1 LQTLVRAAIRPD
13 EQIHFGGHG
22 KPIQSTGG
30 EGTCRDDHAP
40 AGMVFD
46 IAGRVDAK
54 HSQSISINMAKVK
67 SFGERIADALVE
79 DGLLTT
85 KQIEELLEQQKKEG
99 ARLIKLIIDK
109 AYVSDQDLAVSMGRV
124 LNVPPVNLARIAIP
138 PEIFELLP
146 RDTAYNHKVIPVSR
160 LENKLFLA
168 MADPLNVLALDD
180 VKRLTRLEI
189 TPLIASEKAILEKL
203 NAIDAS
209 KSSSMEDIIED
220 AAKQREADEEAGTI
234 ENIREAVEDVNL
246 DRLAASTE
254 EAPVIKLANLIVLQ
268 AIKDRA
274 SDIHLEPF
282 EKTVRLRYRV
292 DGVLIDATPPPKQ
305 MQLALASRF
314 KIMSNLDIAERR
326 LPQDGRM
333 RVKVSGRDFDLRVS
347 VLPTVHGEKIVLRV
361 LDKTNLSASV
371 DKLGLDPET
380 FKQFRNAIDAPH
392 GLILVTGPTGSG
404 KTTTLYSALN
414 ELNNPIY
421 NIVTVEDPV
430 EFQIAGIN
438 QVPTKKEIGL
448 TFASALR
455 SILRQDPDIIMIGE
469 IRDTETAEIAI
480 EAALTGHQV
489 LSTMHCND
497 APGAIAR
504 LDDMGIAP
512 FLISSSVILSCAQRL
527 IRRICSH
534 CKEPVTYPPKMFE
547 DLGIDPAM
555 FAGMQ
560 LFRGHGCER
569 CKNSGY
575 AGRMAIIEA
584 MTMSDQIRKLIIARA
599 NTRELAK
606 VAISQGMRTLR
617 MAALDRARDGVSTL
631 EQVLV
636 MTSSH

>member
-1 LQTLVRAAIRPD
+1 
-13 EQIHFGGHG
+13 
-22 KPIQSTGG
+22 
-30 EGTCRDDHAP
+30 
-40 AGMVFD
+40 
-46 IAGRVDAK
+46 
-54 HSQSISINMAKVK
+54 MAKVK

-79 DGLLTT
+79 DGLLTEG
-85 KQIEELLEQQKKEG
+85 QIVELLEQQKKEG

-109 AYVSDQDLAVSMGRV
+109 SYVSEQDLAVSMGRV
-124 LNVPPVNLARIAIP
+124 LNVSPINLTRVSIL
-138 PEIFELLP
+138 PEVIELLP
-146 RDTAYNHKVIPVSR
+146 RDTTNNYKVIPVSR
-160 LENKLFLA
+160 LENRLFLA

-180 VKRLTRLEI
+180 VKRITKLEV
-189 TPLIASEKAILEKL
+189 TPLIASEKAIVDKL
-203 NAIDAS
+203 NAFDAA
-209 KSSSMEDIIED
+209 KSGGSMEDIIQD
-220 AAKQREADEEAGTI
+220 AKKQSEAEAEANSVESVNEGVEEV
-234 ENIREAVEDVNL
+234 NIDQ
-246 DRLAASTE
+246 LAASSG
-254 EAPVIKLANLIVLQ
+254 EAPVIKLANLIIVQ

-282 EKTVRLRYRV
+282 EKGMRLRYRV
-292 DGVLIDATPPPKQ
+292 DGVLLDATPPPKQ

-314 KIMSNLDIAERR
+314 KIMSSLDIAERR

-333 RVKVSGRDFDLRVS
+333 RVKVSGKDFDLRVS

-361 LDKTNLSASV
+361 LDKTNLSASI
-371 DKLGLDPET
+371 DKLGLDAET
-380 FKQFRNAIDAPH
+380 LKQFKFAIDAPH

-430 EFQIAGIN
+430 EFQIPGIN
-438 QVPTKKEIGL
+438 QVPTKKDIGL
-448 TFASALR
+448 TFANALR

-527 IRRICSH
+527 MRRICSH
-534 CKEPVTYPPKMFE
+534 CKEPISYPPKMFE
-547 DLGIDPAM
+547 DLGIDPAT
-555 FAGMQ
+555 FSGVQ
-560 LFRGHGCER
+560 LYRGRGCDR

-584 MTMSDQIRKLIIARA
+584 MTITDQIRKLVIARA
-599 NTRELAK
+599 NTRELGK
-606 VAISQGMRTLR
+606 VAVSQGMHTLR
-617 MAALDRARDGVSTL
+617 MVGLDRAREGISTL
-631 EQVLV
+631 EQVLLI
-636 MTSSH
+636 TSAH

>member
-1 LQTLVRAAIRPD
+1 MT
-13 EQIHFGGHG
+13 
-22 KPIQSTGG
+22 
-30 EGTCRDDHAP
+30 
-40 AGMVFD
+40 
-46 IAGRVDAK
+46 
-54 HSQSISINMAKVK
+54 KVK

-79 DGLLTT
+79 DGLLSL
-85 KQIEELLEQQKKEG
+85 QQVEALLEQQRKG
-99 ARLIKLIIDK
+99 GTRLAKLIIEK
-109 AYVSDQDLAVSMGRV
+109 SYVSEQDLTVAMGRV
-124 LNVPPVNLARIAIP
+124 LNVPSINLGRMTIPLEIAD
-138 PEIFELLP
+138 LLP
-146 RDTAYNHKVIPVSR
+146 RDAAHNYKVIPVSR

-189 TPLIASEKAILEKL
+189 APLIASEKAILDKL
-203 NAIDAS
+203 AAVDSA
-209 KSSSMEDIIED
+209 KGSSIEDIIQDAEKQRKDEED
-220 AAKQREADEEAGTI
+220 ASVETVKETL
-234 ENIREAVEDVNL
+234 EDVNL
-246 DRLAASTE
+246 DQLAASSG
-254 EAPVIKLANLIVLQ
+254 EAPVIKLANLIIVQ

-274 SDIHLEPF
+274 SDVHLEPF
-282 EKTVRLRYRV
+282 EKTMRLRYRV
-292 DGVLIDATPPPKQ
+292 DGVLMDATPPPKQ

-314 KIMSNLDIAERR
+314 KIMSSLDIAERR

-333 RVKVSGRDFDLRVS
+333 RVRVSGRDFDLRVS

-371 DKLGLDPET
+371 DKLGLDAET
-380 FKQFRNAIDAPH
+380 FKQLKAAIDAPH

-414 ELNNPIY
+414 ELNSPQW

-430 EFQIAGIN
+430 EFQIPGIN

-455 SILRQDPDIIMIGE
+455 SILRQDPDIVMIGE

-527 IRRICSH
+527 IRRICPH

-547 DLGIDPAM
+547 DLDIDPATLNG
-555 FAGMQ
+555 AQ
-560 LFRGHGCER
+560 LFRGRGCDR

-575 AGRMAIIEA
+575 SGRLAAIEA
-584 MTMSDQIRKLIIARA
+584 MTVTDQIRKLIIARA
-599 NTRELAK
+599 NTRELGK
-606 VAISQGMRTLR
+606 MAISQGMRTLR
-617 MAALDRARDGVSTL
+617 MVALDRAREGVSTL

-636 MTSSH
+636 MTSAH

>member
-1 LQTLVRAAIRPD
+1 
-13 EQIHFGGHG
+13 
-22 KPIQSTGG
+22 
-30 EGTCRDDHAP
+30 
-40 AGMVFD
+40 
-46 IAGRVDAK
+46 
-54 HSQSISINMAKVK
+54 MAKIK
-67 SFGERIADALVE
+67 SFAERIADALVE
-79 DGLLTT
+79 DGLLSSA
-85 KQIEELLEQQKKEG
+85 QVEELLERQKKEG
-99 ARLIKLIIDK
+99 ARLVKLLVDK
-109 AYVSDQDLAVSMGRV
+109 DKQYVSPDDLAVCMGRV
-124 LNVPPVNLARIAIP
+124 LNVSPINLARINLQ
-138 PEIFELLP
+138 PEVVELIP
-146 RDTAYNHKVIPVSR
+146 RDTAHNHKIVAVAR
-160 LENKLFLA
+160 LENKLFIA

-180 VKRLTRLEI
+180 VKRITKLEI
-189 TPLIASEKAILEKL
+189 SPLISSEKAITDKL

-209 KSSSMEDIIED
+209 KSGSMEDLIQD
-220 AAKQREADEEAGTI
+220 AQKKSEADGEADTI
-234 ENIREAVEDVNL
+234 ESVKESQEEVNL
-246 DRLAASTE
+246 DALAASSE

-282 EKTVRLRYRV
+282 EKVMRLRYRI
-292 DGVLIDATPPPKQ
+292 DGVLQDATPPPKQ

-333 RVKVSGRDFDLRVS
+333 RVKVSGKDFDLRVS
-347 VLPTVHGEKIVLRV
+347 ILPTVHGEKIVLRV
-361 LDKTNLSASV
+361 LDKSNLSASL
-371 DKLGLDPET
+371 DKLGLDEST
-380 FKQFRNAIDAPH
+380 FKQFKGAIDAPH

-414 ELNNPIY
+414 ELNNPTW
-421 NIVTVEDPV
+421 NIITVEDPV
-430 EFQIAGIN
+430 EFQIPGIN

-448 TFASALR
+448 SFANALR

-527 IRRICSH
+527 MRRICSH
-534 CKEPVTYPPKMFE
+534 CKEPVVYPASMYE
-547 DLGIDPAM
+547 DLAIDPVM
-555 FAGMQ
+555 FDGVQ
-560 LFRGHGCER
+560 LFRGRGCDR

-575 AGRMAIIEA
+575 VGRMAIIEA
-584 MTMSDQIRKLIIARA
+584 MTVSDQIRKLIISRA
-599 NTRELAK
+599 STREMAKLA
-606 VAISQGMRTLR
+606 VNQGMRTLR
-617 MAALDRARDGVSTL
+617 MVALDRARDGISTL

-636 MTSSH
+636 TTSAF

>member
-1 LQTLVRAAIRPD
+1 
-13 EQIHFGGHG
+13 
-22 KPIQSTGG
+22 
-30 EGTCRDDHAP
+30 
-40 AGMVFD
+40 
-46 IAGRVDAK
+46 
-54 HSQSISINMAKVK
+54 MAKVK

-79 DGLLTT
+79 DGLLTA
-85 KQIEELLEQQKKEG
+85 QQVESLLEEQKKG
-99 ARLIKLIIDK
+99 GTRLVKLIIEK
-109 AYVSDQDLAVSMGRV
+109 AYVSEQDLTVSMGRV
-124 LNVPPVNLARIAIP
+124 LNVPSINLARLTVPLEIAD
-138 PEIFELLP
+138 LLP
-146 RDTAYNHKVIPVSR
+146 RDAAHNYKVVPVSR

-189 TPLIASEKAILEKL
+189 APLIASEKAILDKL
-203 NAIDAS
+203 VAIDSA
-209 KSSSMEDIIED
+209 KGGSMEDIIQD
-220 AAKQREADEEAGTI
+220 AEKQRENDEDASIETI
-234 ENIREAVEDVNL
+234 KETLEEVNL
-246 DRLAASTE
+246 DQLAASSG
-254 EAPVIKLANLIVLQ
+254 EAPVIKLANLIVVQ
-268 AIKDRA
+268 AIKDHA
-274 SDIHLEPF
+274 SDVHLEPF
-282 EKTVRLRYRV
+282 EKTMRLRYRV

-314 KIMSNLDIAERR
+314 KIMSSLDIAERR

-333 RVKVSGRDFDLRVS
+333 RVRVSGKDYDLRVS

-361 LDKTNLSASV
+361 LDKTNLSASI
-371 DKLGLDPET
+371 DKLGLDAET
-380 FKQFRNAIDAPH
+380 FKQVKNAIDAPH

-430 EFQIAGIN
+430 EFQIPGIN

-448 TFASALR
+448 TFANALR

-527 IRRICSH
+527 LRRICPH

-547 DLGIDPAM
+547 DLGLDPATLE
-555 FAGMQ
+555 GMQ
-560 LFRGHGCER
+560 LYRGRGCER

-575 AGRMAIIEA
+575 GGRLAIIEA
-584 MTMSDQIRKLIIARA
+584 MTISDQIRKLVIARA

-617 MAALDRARDGVSTL
+617 MVAMDRAREGVSTL

>member
-1 LQTLVRAAIRPD
+1 MT
-13 EQIHFGGHG
+13 
-22 KPIQSTGG
+22 
-30 EGTCRDDHAP
+30 
-40 AGMVFD
+40 
-46 IAGRVDAK
+46 
-54 HSQSISINMAKVK
+54 KVK

-79 DGLLTT
+79 DGLLTHQQVET
-85 KQIEELLEQQKKEG
+85 LLEQQRKG
-99 ARLIKLIIDK
+99 GTRLVKLIVEK
-109 AYVSDQDLAVSMGRV
+109 AYVTEQDLTVSMGRV
-124 LNVPPVNLARIAIP
+124 LNVPSVNLARLTIPLEIAD
-138 PEIFELLP
+138 LLP
-146 RDTAYNHKVIPVSR
+146 RDAAHNYKVVPISR

-168 MADPLNVLALDD
+168 MADPLNVLAIDD

-189 TPLIASEKAILEKL
+189 APLIASEKAIEDKL
-203 NAIDAS
+203 TAIDSA
-209 KSSSMEDIIED
+209 KGSSIEDIILD
-220 AAKQREADEEAGTI
+220 AEKQRESDEDASVETVTEAL
-234 ENIREAVEDVNL
+234 EEVNL
-246 DRLAASTE
+246 DQLTASSG
-254 EAPVIKLANLIVLQ
+254 EAPVIKLANLIIVQ

-274 SDIHLEPF
+274 SDVHLEPF
-282 EKTVRLRYRV
+282 EKTMRLRYRV

-314 KIMSNLDIAERR
+314 KIMSSLDIAERR

-333 RVKVSGRDFDLRVS
+333 RVRVSGKDFDLRVS

-371 DKLGLDPET
+371 DKLGLDVET
-380 FKQFRNAIDAPH
+380 FKQLKAAIDAPH

-414 ELNNPIY
+414 ELNSPQW

-430 EFQIAGIN
+430 EFQVPGIN

-455 SILRQDPDIIMIGE
+455 SILRQDPDIVMIGE

-527 IRRICSH
+527 IRRICSY
-534 CKEPVTYPPKMFE
+534 CKEPVVYPPKMFE
-547 DLGIDPAM
+547 DLGIDPATLNG
-555 FAGMQ
+555 AQ
-560 LFRGHGCER
+560 LLRGRGCDR

-575 AGRMAIIEA
+575 SGRLAVIEA
-584 MTMSDQIRKLIIARA
+584 MTVTDQIRKLIIARA
-599 NTRELAK
+599 NTRELGK
-606 VAISQGMRTLR
+606 MAISQGMRTLR
-617 MAALDRARDGVSTL
+617 MVALDRAREGVSTL

-636 MTSSH
+636 MTSAH

>member
-1 LQTLVRAAIRPD
+1 
-13 EQIHFGGHG
+13 
-22 KPIQSTGG
+22 
-30 EGTCRDDHAP
+30 
-40 AGMVFD
+40 
-46 IAGRVDAK
+46 
-54 HSQSISINMAKVK
+54 MAKIK
-67 SFGERIADALVE
+67 SFAERIADALVE
-79 DGLLTT
+79 DGLLSPN
-85 KQIEELLEQQKKEG
+85 QIEELLERQKKEG
-99 ARLIKLIIDK
+99 ARLVKLIVDK
-109 AYVSDQDLAVSMGRV
+109 DKQYVSPEDLAVSMGRV
-124 LNVPPVNLARIAIP
+124 LNITPINLIRINILP
-138 PEIFELLP
+138 DVVDLVP
-146 RDTAYNHKVIPVSR
+146 RDMQRNHKVVPVSR

-180 VKRLTRLEI
+180 VKRITKLDI
-189 TPLIASEKAILEKL
+189 TPLIASEKAITDKH

-209 KSSSMEDIIED
+209 KSGSMEDIIQD
-220 AAKQREADEEAGTI
+220 AQKQSDADAEGDTI
-234 ENIREAVEDVNL
+234 ESVKELAEDVNL
-246 DRLAASTE
+246 DALAASSE

-282 EKTVRLRYRV
+282 EKQMRLRYRI
-292 DGVLIDATPPPKQ
+292 DGVLLDATPPPKQ

-333 RVKVSGRDFDLRVS
+333 RVKVSGKDYDLRVS

-361 LDKTNLSASV
+361 LDKSNLSASL
-371 DKLGLDPET
+371 DKLGLDEAT
-380 FKQFRNAIDAPH
+380 FKQFKAAIDAPH

-414 ELNNPIY
+414 ELNNPTW

-430 EFQIAGIN
+430 EFQIPGIN
-438 QVPTKKEIGL
+438 QVPTKKDIGL
-448 TFASALR
+448 SFANALR

-527 IRRICSH
+527 MRRICSH
-534 CKEPVTYPPKMFE
+534 CKEPVTYPAKMYE
-547 DLGIDPAM
+547 DLGIDPVM
-555 FAGMQ
+555 FENVP
-560 LFRGHGCER
+560 LYRGRGCDR

-575 AGRMAIIEA
+575 VGRMAIIEA
-584 MTMSDQIRKLIIARA
+584 MTVTDQIRKLIIARA
-599 NTRELAK
+599 STREMAKLA
-606 VAISQGMRTLR
+606 VNQGMRTLR
-617 MAALDRARDGVSTL
+617 MVALDRAREGISTL
-631 EQVLV
+631 EQVMV
-636 MTSSH
+636 GTSAY